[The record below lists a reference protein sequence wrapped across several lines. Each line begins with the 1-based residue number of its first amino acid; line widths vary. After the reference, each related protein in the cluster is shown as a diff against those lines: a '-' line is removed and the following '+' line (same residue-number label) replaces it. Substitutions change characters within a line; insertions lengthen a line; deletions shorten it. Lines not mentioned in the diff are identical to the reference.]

1 MKSSDLI
8 SAFIKQLLEQQGGN
22 VELRRNE
29 LAQQFDV
36 VPSQVSY
43 VITSRFT
50 PEHGYVTESHRG
62 GGGYIRITKMCYDRR
77 GKIMHIV
84 NSIEDEMDANTAN
97 IFIKNMTQNDY
108 MTENEAKMISAA
120 ISSKS
125 LKHIPAEN
133 RAHARAEIF
142 KNMLVSLL

>member
-1 MKSSDLI
+1 MNLCDVIAEFI
-8 SAFIKQLLEQQGGN
+8 SESLSESGECEIG
-22 VELRRNE
+22 RNE
-29 LAQQFDV
+29 LAVKFNCA
-36 VPSQVSY
+36 PSQITY
-43 VITSRFT
+43 VITTRFS
-50 PEHGYVTESHRG
+50 PNQGYVVQSQRG